1 MLPAIRQR
9 GDMSR
14 GDTPA
19 HQSMNSRESSHC
31 AVESGHKSRRTSARS
46 TGSPKIP
53 VLKAGARR
61 RSSRDRMTWL
71 LPQELKESNHR
82 LCKKKD
88 HEGKFGSSTRRGGES
103 RGTGGGNEGA
113 TAQRVVEAT
122 QTVLVKRRQYEA
134 TKQHTYNKHLCDP
147 NEVKRQRREQL
158 LEDTRQRMQTIK
170 YERQRRQTSYI
181 DVSVEDG
188 DLRSS

>member
-88 HEGKFGSSTRRGGES
+88 HEGKFGSSTRFVRVTPCTS
-103 RGTGGGNEGA
+103 FRASIHNPPLPLPLPPLPPPA
-113 TAQRVVEAT
+113 TIS
-122 QTVLVKRRQYEA
+122 
-134 TKQHTYNKHLCDP
+134 
-147 NEVKRQRREQL
+147 L
-158 LEDTRQRMQTIK
+158 LRA
-170 YERQRRQTSYI
+170 Y
-181 DVSVEDG
+181 
-188 DLRSS
+188 LLWW